1 MNPSS
6 PKFCFPSDVSDPVPH
21 IPRNLNNQVETNVNL
36 VSSHLALYTLNANII
51 LKPPGTPYPRAQTE
65 NSVKAYSIPSN
76 NFAASIDELEKF
88 SYFKRECHINIQ
100 AITVM
105 IQI

>member
-1 MNPSS
+1 M
-6 PKFCFPSDVSDPVPH
+6 SDPVPH

-65 NSVKAYSIPSN
+65 NSVKEYSIPSN
-76 NFAASIDELEKF
+76 NFAASIDELETF

>member
-1 MNPSS
+1 MSN
-6 PKFCFPSDVSDPVPH
+6 PVPH

-36 VSSHLALYTLNANII
+36 VSSHLTLHTLNANII
-51 LKPPGTPYPRAQTE
+51 LKPPGTPYPRAQAE

-76 NFAASIDELEKF
+76 SFAASIDELEKF
-88 SYFKRECHINIQ
+88 SYFKRECHINFQ
-100 AITVM
+100 TITVM

>member
-1 MNPSS
+1 M
-6 PKFCFPSDVSDPVPH
+6 SDPVPH

-36 VSSHLALYTLNANII
+36 VSSHLVLYTLNANII

-76 NFAASIDELEKF
+76 NFAASIDELETF

>member
-1 MNPSS
+1 M
-6 PKFCFPSDVSDPVPH
+6 SDPVPH

-76 NFAASIDELEKF
+76 NFAASIDELETF